1 MPARGLVDEGEAGR
15 VQSGH
20 SIATADFVLMDH
32 AGTREKGG
40 AIPQRE
46 AQFVNGIH
54 LELDRGHDPEA
65 VHANL
70 ADNDRGVD
78 AEDVARI

>member
-1 MPARGLVDEGEAGR
+1 MNQAR
-15 VQSGH
+15 
-20 SIATADFVLMDH
+20 
-32 AGTREKGG
+32 TREKGG
-40 AIPQRE
+40 AILQRE

-65 VHANL
+65 VHADL

-78 AEDVARI
+78 AEDVALNLTGHLEPGSATPFD